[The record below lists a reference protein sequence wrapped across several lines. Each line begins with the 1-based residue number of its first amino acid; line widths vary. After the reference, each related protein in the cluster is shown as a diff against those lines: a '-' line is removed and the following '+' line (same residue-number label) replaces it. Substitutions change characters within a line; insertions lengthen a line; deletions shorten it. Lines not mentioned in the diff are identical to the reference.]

1 MRKNLKCDK
10 IFYKNAHGFEKEV
23 VCYAD
28 RIRRK
33 VSHAFD
39 FNLEEKMMIYFD
51 NAATTLRKPET
62 VAKAVYDA
70 ILTMGNAARGA
81 HEASLSSMR
90 TIYDTREMLC
100 ELCHGE
106 SPEQVAF
113 TANSTEA
120 LNMAIQGLLEPGDHV
135 ITTVLEHNS
144 VLRPLY
150 LKEQDGISLT
160 ILPADETGMVYPEDF
175 EKAIR
180 PQTRAVVCTHAS
192 NLTGNCLDLC
202 RIGEICRKHD
212 LLFIVDASQT
222 AGVFDID
229 MEKMNISVLCFTGHK
244 GLMGPQGTGGLVVK
258 KGVNISPLLV
268 GGSGIHSY
276 SKTHPETMPTALE
289 AGTLNC
295 HGIAGLHASLQYL
308 KEKGIHNLYEKEH
321 LLMKTFY
328 EGVLNIPDVKVYGNF
343 EQEKRAPIVTLNIGD
358 YDSGQVS
365 DELLTRFGIA
375 TRAGAHCAPLMHESL
390 GTREQGAVRF
400 SFSHFN
406 TMEEIQAGIE
416 AIKILATE

>member
-1 MRKNLKCDK
+1 
-10 IFYKNAHGFEKEV
+10 
-23 VCYAD
+23 
-28 RIRRK
+28 
-33 VSHAFD
+33 
-39 FNLEEKMMIYFD
+39 MIYFD
-51 NAATTLRKPET
+51 NAATTLMKPET

-100 ELCHGE
+100 ELFHGDD
-106 SPEQVAF
+106 PEQIAF

-120 LNMAIQGLLEPGDHV
+120 LNMAIQGLLESGDHV

-150 LKEQDGISLT
+150 LKEREGMSLT
-160 ILPADETGMVYPEDF
+160 ILPADEMGMVYADAF
-175 EKAIR
+175 EKAIL
-180 PQTRAVVCTHAS
+180 PETKAIVCTHAS
-192 NLTGNCLDLC
+192 NLTGNRLDLYQ
-202 RIGEICRKHD
+202 IGQICEKHG

-229 MEKMNISVLCFTGHK
+229 MQKMNISVLCFTGHK
-244 GLMGPQGTGGLVVK
+244 GLMGPQGTGGLAVK
-258 KGVNISPLLV
+258 KGVNIRPLLV

-276 SKTHPETMPTALE
+276 SKTHPAAMPTALE

-295 HGIAGLHASLQYL
+295 HGIAGLHAALQYL
-308 KEKGIHNLYEKEH
+308 KEKEIHNLYEKEH

-328 EGVLNIPDVKVYGNF
+328 EGVVCIPDVKIYGNF
-343 EQEKRAPIVTLNIGD
+343 DQEERAPIVTLNIGD

-375 TRAGAHCAPLMHESL
+375 TRAGAHCAPLMHESM

-406 TMEEIQAGIE
+406 TMEEIQKGIE
-416 AIKILATE
+416 AVKILATE

>member
-1 MRKNLKCDK
+1 
-10 IFYKNAHGFEKEV
+10 
-23 VCYAD
+23 
-28 RIRRK
+28 
-33 VSHAFD
+33 
-39 FNLEEKMMIYFD
+39 MIYFD
-51 NAATTLRKPET
+51 NAATTLMKPET

-90 TIYDTREMLC
+90 TIFDTREMLC
-100 ELCHGE
+100 QLFHGE
-106 SPEQVAF
+106 APEQVVF
-113 TANSTEA
+113 TANSTES
-120 LNMAIQGLLEPGDHV
+120 LNMAIQGLLDPGDHV

-150 LKEQDGISLT
+150 LKEKEGVSLT
-160 ILPADETGMVYPEDF
+160 ILPADEKGMVYPEDF
-175 EKAIR
+175 EKVIR
-180 PQTRAVVCTHAS
+180 PETKMVVCTHAS
-192 NLTGNCLDLC
+192 NLTGNSLDILS
-202 RIGEICRKHD
+202 IGEVCQKNN
-212 LLFIVDASQT
+212 LLFVVDASQT
-222 AGVFDID
+222 AGIFDID

-258 KGVNISPLLV
+258 KGVHIRPLLV

-276 SKTHPETMPTALE
+276 SKSHPETMPTALE

-295 HGIAGLHASLQYL
+295 HGIAGLHAALEYL
-308 KEKGIHNLYEKEH
+308 TEKGVHNLYEKEH

-328 EGVLNIPDVKVYGNF
+328 EGVANIPDVKIYGNF
-343 EQEKRAPIVTLNIGD
+343 ELERRAPIVTLNIGD

-375 TRAGAHCAPLMHESL
+375 TRAGAHCAPLMHESM
-390 GTREQGAVRF
+390 GTKGQGAVRF

-406 TMEEIQAGIE
+406 TIEEIQAGIE